1 LGKAGNA
8 VEQGDVA
15 LLNDPIAQDLLK
27 SSIPARLA
35 YNWLDGT
42 PRVVPI
48 WFHWD
53 GRDFVL
59 GSPPRAPKL
68 KALRRNPKVA
78 LSIDDNAYPHKVLL
92 VRGTAI
98 VEMVPGVV
106 PEYALAAERYF
117 GQEQGKA
124 WAAQMGSMVTEM
136 GRIAVRPEWVGILD
150 FETRFPSAL
159 G

>member
-1 LGKAGNA
+1 M
-8 VEQGDVA
+8 A